1 MRKKYLPYLFI
12 LPAVIFMLIIV
23 AYPILLTFKSSF
35 FYEVLTRPW
44 EGVEFVG
51 FDNFISLIKSQE
63 FWSALRRTVIWT
75 VSSVAGK
82 TFIGL
87 GIALLL
93 NQKFKLRGMY
103 RTLILIPWVT
113 PQVVSAI
120 VWQWVYNG
128 EYGMLN
134 SVLLKLGLINDS
146 VSWLG
151 GRTTAFISAVINDAW
166 IGIPL
171 MIVIFLSGLQGIPD
185 ELYEAAKVD
194 GANKMQRLL
203 KITLP
208 QLKPVFLTGTILSFI
223 WTFNSFNI
231 IWVLT
236 KGGPVNATETLVIKT
251 YKEAFSKFNIG
262 MGSTY
267 AVTTFILLMVFSL
280 LYWKMFTRNDEI

>member
-12 LPAVIFMLIIV
+12 MPSVIFMLLIV
-23 AYPILLTFKSSF
+23 AYPILLTFKSSLF
-35 FYEVLTRPW
+35 HEVLIRPW
-44 EGVEFVG
+44 EGVGFVG
-51 FDNFISLIKSQE
+51 MDNFVTLIKNQE
-63 FWSALRRTVIWT
+63 FWSSLQRTAIWT
-75 VSSVAGK
+75 VSSVLGK
-82 TFIGL
+82 TLIGL
-87 GIALLL
+87 SIAILL
-93 NQKFKLRGMY
+93 NQKFKFRGLY

-120 VWQWVYNG
+120 IWRWVYNG

-134 SVLLKLGLINDS
+134 YVLMRLGLINTGI
-146 VSWLG
+146 SWLG
-151 GRTTAFISAVINDAW
+151 HKTTAFIAAVINDMW
-166 IGIPL
+166 IGIPF
-171 MIVIFLSGLQGIPD
+171 MIVVFLSGLQGIPN

-194 GANKMQRLL
+194 GANKIQTLF

-208 QLKPVFLTGTILSFI
+208 QLKPVFLTATILSII

-251 YKEAFSKFNIG
+251 YKEAFGKFDIG

-267 AVTTFILLMVFSL
+267 AVTTFILLMIFSL
-280 LYWKMFTRNDEI
+280 FYWRMFSEKDEI

>member
-1 MRKKYLPYLFI
+1 MRKRYLPYLFI
-12 LPAVIFMLIIV
+12 MPAVIFMLLIV
-23 AYPILLTFKSSF
+23 AYPILLTFRSSLF
-35 FYEVLTRPW
+35 HEVLIRPW

-51 FDNFISLIKSQE
+51 MDNFVTLIKNQE
-63 FWSALRRTVIWT
+63 FWSSLQRTAIWT
-75 VSSVAGK
+75 VSSVLGK
-82 TFIGL
+82 TLIGL
-87 GIALLL
+87 SIAILL
-93 NQKFKLRGMY
+93 NQKFKFRGIY

-120 VWQWVYNG
+120 IWRWVYNG

-134 SVLLKLGLINDS
+134 YVLMRLGLINTGI
-146 VSWLG
+146 SWLG
-151 GRTTAFISAVINDAW
+151 HKTTAFIAAVINDMW
-166 IGIPL
+166 IGIPF
-171 MIVIFLSGLQGIPD
+171 MIVVFLSGLQGIPN

-194 GANKMQRLL
+194 GANRIQTLF

-208 QLKPVFLTGTILSFI
+208 QLKPVFLTATILSII

-251 YKEAFSKFNIG
+251 YKEAFGKFDIG

-267 AVTTFILLMVFSL
+267 AVTTFILLMIFSL
-280 LYWKMFTRNDEI
+280 FYWRMFSEKDEI

>member
-12 LPAVIFMLIIV
+12 MPAVIFMLLIV
-23 AYPILLTFKSSF
+23 AYPILLTFKSSLF
-35 FYEVLTRPW
+35 HEVLIRPW
-44 EGVEFVG
+44 EGVEFIG
-51 FDNFISLIKSQE
+51 MDNFVSLVKNQE
-63 FWSALRRTVIWT
+63 FWSSLKRTTIWT
-75 VSSVAGK
+75 VSSVLGK
-82 TFIGL
+82 TLIGL
-87 GIALLL
+87 SIALLL
-93 NQKFKLRGMY
+93 NQKFKFRGFY

-120 VWQWVYNG
+120 IWRWVYNG

-134 SVLLKLGLINDS
+134 YVLMKLGLINTG

-151 GRTTAFISAVINDAW
+151 HKTTAFIAAVINDMW
-166 IGIPL
+166 IGIPF
-171 MIVIFLSGLQGIPD
+171 MIVVFLSGLQGIPD

-194 GANKMQRLL
+194 GANRLQRLF

-208 QLKPVFLTGTILSFI
+208 QLKPVFLTATILSII

-251 YKEAFSKFNIG
+251 YKEAFGKFDIG

-267 AVTTFILLMVFSL
+267 AVTTFILLMIFSL
-280 LYWKMFTRNDEI
+280 FYWRMFSKEDEI

>member
-1 MRKKYLPYLFI
+1 MRNKYLPYLFI
-12 LPAVIFMLIIV
+12 MPAVIFMLLIV
-23 AYPILLTFKSSF
+23 AYPILLTFRTSLF
-35 FYEVLTRPW
+35 HEVLIRPW
-44 EGVEFVG
+44 EGVEFIG
-51 FDNFISLIKSQE
+51 MDNFVSLVKNQE
-63 FWSALRRTVIWT
+63 FWSSLKRTTIWT
-75 VSSVAGK
+75 VSSVLGK
-82 TFIGL
+82 TLIGL
-87 GIALLL
+87 SIALLL
-93 NQKFKLRGMY
+93 NQKFKFRGFY

-120 VWQWVYNG
+120 IWRWVYNG

-134 SVLLKLGLINDS
+134 YVLMKLGLINNG

-151 GRTTAFISAVINDAW
+151 HKTTAFIAAVINDMW
-166 IGIPL
+166 IGIPF
-171 MIVIFLSGLQGIPD
+171 MIVVFLSGLQGIPD

-194 GANKMQRLL
+194 GANRLQRLF

-208 QLKPVFLTGTILSFI
+208 QLKPVFLTATILSII

-251 YKEAFSKFNIG
+251 YKEAFGKFDIG

-267 AVTTFILLMVFSL
+267 AVTTFILLMIFSL
-280 LYWKMFTRNDEI
+280 FYWRMFSKEDEI

>member
-1 MRKKYLPYLFI
+1 MRKKYLQYLFI
-12 LPAVIFMLIIV
+12 MPAVIFMLLIV
-23 AYPILLTFKSSF
+23 AYPILLTFKSSLF
-35 FYEVLTRPW
+35 HEVLIRPW
-44 EGVEFVG
+44 EGVEFIG
-51 FDNFISLIKSQE
+51 MDNFVSLVKNQE
-63 FWSALRRTVIWT
+63 FWSSLKRTTIWT
-75 VSSVAGK
+75 VSSVLGK
-82 TFIGL
+82 TLIGL
-87 GIALLL
+87 SIALLL
-93 NQKFKLRGMY
+93 NQKFKFRGFY

-120 VWQWVYNG
+120 IWRWVYNG

-134 SVLLKLGLINDS
+134 YVLMKLGLINTG

-151 GRTTAFISAVINDAW
+151 HKTTAFIAAVINDMW
-166 IGIPL
+166 IGIPF
-171 MIVIFLSGLQGIPD
+171 MIVVFLSGLQGIPD

-194 GANKMQRLL
+194 GANRLQRLF

-208 QLKPVFLTGTILSFI
+208 QLKPVFLTATILSII

-251 YKEAFSKFNIG
+251 YKEAFGKFDIG

-267 AVTTFILLMVFSL
+267 AVTTFILLMIFSL
-280 LYWKMFTRNDEI
+280 FYWRMFSKEDEI

>member
-12 LPAVIFMLIIV
+12 MPAVIFMLLIV
-23 AYPILLTFKSSF
+23 AYPILLTFKSSLF
-35 FYEVLTRPW
+35 HEVLIRPW
-44 EGVEFVG
+44 EGVEFIG
-51 FDNFISLIKSQE
+51 MDNFVSLVKNQE
-63 FWSALRRTVIWT
+63 FWSSLKRTTIWT
-75 VSSVAGK
+75 VSSVLGK
-82 TFIGL
+82 TLIGL
-87 GIALLL
+87 SIALLL
-93 NQKFKLRGMY
+93 NQKFKFRGFY

-120 VWQWVYNG
+120 IWRWVYNG

-134 SVLLKLGLINDS
+134 YVLMKLGLINTG

-151 GRTTAFISAVINDAW
+151 HKTTAFIAAVINDLW
-166 IGIPL
+166 IGIPF
-171 MIVIFLSGLQGIPD
+171 MIVVFLSGLQGIPD

-194 GANKMQRLL
+194 GANRLQRLC

-208 QLKPVFLTGTILSFI
+208 QLKPVFLTATILSII

-251 YKEAFSKFNIG
+251 YKEAFGKFDIG

-267 AVTTFILLMVFSL
+267 AVTTFILLMIFSL
-280 LYWKMFTRNDEI
+280 FYWRMFSKEDEI

>member
-12 LPAVIFMLIIV
+12 MPAVIFMLLIV
-23 AYPILLTFKSSF
+23 AYPILLTFRSALF
-35 FYEVLTRPW
+35 HEVLIRPW

-51 FDNFISLIKSQE
+51 LDNFLTLVKNQE
-63 FWSALRRTVIWT
+63 FWASFQRTTIWT
-75 VSSVAGK
+75 VSSVLGK
-82 TFIGL
+82 TLIGL
-87 GIALLL
+87 SIALLL
-93 NQKFKLRGMY
+93 NQKFKFRGFY

-120 VWQWVYNG
+120 IWRWVYNG

-134 SVLLKLGLINDS
+134 YLLMRLGLINTGI
-146 VSWLG
+146 SWLG
-151 GRTTAFISAVINDAW
+151 HKTTAFIAAVINDMW
-166 IGIPL
+166 IGIPF
-171 MIVIFLSGLQGIPD
+171 MIVVFLSGLQGIPD

-194 GANKMQRLL
+194 GANRIQRLF

-208 QLKPVFLTGTILSFI
+208 QLKPVFLTATVLSII

-251 YKEAFSKFNIG
+251 YKEAFGKFDIG

-267 AVTTFILLMVFSL
+267 AVTTFILLMIFSL
-280 LYWKMFTRNDEI
+280 FYWRMFSEKDEI